1 MVTIFVSHTCSC
13 SRKFGPVLDFQS
25 QPPTMLSYERVFS
38 PIMVREL
45 LTRNDRNSKASGQNN
60 MSING

>member
-1 MVTIFVSHTCSC
+1 MATTLSHTPAPAPAS
-13 SRKFGPVLDFQS
+13 SVAVLDFPS